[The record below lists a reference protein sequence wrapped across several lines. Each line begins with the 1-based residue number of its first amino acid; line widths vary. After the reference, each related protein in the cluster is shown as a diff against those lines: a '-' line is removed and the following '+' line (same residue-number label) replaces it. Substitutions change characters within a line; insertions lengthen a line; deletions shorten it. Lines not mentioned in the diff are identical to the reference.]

1 MSELFSIVIIERS
14 HERIASQSGFRVMTE
29 ATHESC
35 PEFTL
40 LDSCPSYP
48 LNQQF
53 SSLSLQN
60 QSISSCVYPHSISD
74 LCINVLH
81 ISVYI

>member
-48 LNQQF
+48 QQF

-74 LCINVLH
+74 LHINVLH